1 MLKYDEIEKNIH
13 YTFKDKSL
21 LKTALTHSSYAN
33 ETGAVSYERL
43 EFLGDSILGFITAE
57 NLFRLF
63 PDFSEG
69 ELTKMRAALVCEASL
84 AKIFRRLN
92 LSSCLRLGVGEEKNN
107 GRTKESIAA
116 DVFEAIL
123 AAVYIDSDIGTAKAW
138 LDQIISPE
146 KYEDFLERDWK
157 SILYEKY
164 PGAVIEYKVTDFGSD
179 CAERFFVCVFI
190 DGKQYGSG
198 KGTNKKSAVQAASK
212 DALY

>member
-1 MLKYDEIEKNIH
+1 MLNYDEIEKNIH
-13 YTFKDKSL
+13 YTFKNKSL
-21 LKTALTHSSYAN
+21 LETALTHTSYSN

-43 EFLGDSILGFITAE
+43 EFLGDSILGFITAG

-84 AKIFRRLN
+84 AKIFKNLN
-92 LSSCLRLGVGEEKNN
+92 LSSYLRLGAGEEKNN
-107 GRTKESIAA
+107 GRTKESIIA

-123 AAVYIDSDIGTAKAW
+123 AAIYIDSDFDNAKAW
-138 LDQIISPE
+138 LDRIISPE
-146 KYEDFLERDWK
+146 RYEDFLERDWK

-164 PGAVIEYKVTDFGSD
+164 PGAVIEYTVTDFGSD

-190 DGKQYGSG
+190 NGKQSGTG

-212 DALY
+212 NALY